1 MRKYIDLTGQQFGR
15 WLVKEKTDKKSSNGC
30 IIWLCECQ
38 CKNHTLKEIS
48 GSTLRLGR
56 TKSCGCLEQEKK
68 IIDLTG
74 QRFGRL
80 TVLKKDE
87 NRITNCGSYWICQ
100 CDCGKIKSC
109 RSSSLR
115 RGEIISCG
123 CFRMEHTMQ
132 TKEELGLI
140 LNLTGQQFGLLTV
153 LSKDPIRTKSGAV
166 KWICK
171 CTCGNI
177 ISVSGQNLTR
187 KDENRT
193 ISCGCA
199 HKSSG
204 EIYIE
209 NLLNINNI
217 KFKSQFI
224 FPDIKKYRYDFA
236 ILDKNYNP
244 IRLIEFDGEGHFLEV
259 EHWKSSLK
267 ERQQRDKEKN
277 QYALSHNIPLVRI
290 PYWERDNITLE
301 MIMGDQYLV
310 KKE

>member
-1 MRKYIDLTGQQFGR
+1 MSKCIDLTGH
-15 WLVKEKTDKKSSNGC
+15 KY
-30 IIWLCECQ
+30 
-38 CKNHTLKEIS
+38 
-48 GSTLRLGR
+48 
-56 TKSCGCLEQEKK
+56 
-68 IIDLTG
+68 
-74 QRFGRL
+74 GRL
-80 TVLKKDE
+80 TVLHKD
-87 NRITNCGSYWICQ
+87 NDRKTNCGSYWICQ

-115 RGEIISCG
+115 RGEILSCG
-123 CFRMEHTMQ
+123 CLRIEKGVK
-132 TKEELGLI
+132 TKEEKGLI
-140 LNLTGQQFGLLTV
+140 FNLIGQRFGLLTV
-153 LSKDPIRTKSGAV
+153 LEKEPERTRDGAV
-166 KWICK
+166 KWKCK
-171 CTCGNI
+171 CDCGNI
-177 ISVSGQNLTR
+177 VVVKTYNLTR

-259 EHWKSSLK
+259 KHWKSSLK

-301 MIMGDQYLV
+301 MLMGDQYLV